1 MEDELVQLYSEEL
14 LDYSERRPPPEMD
27 RPADILVEGT
37 NPYCG
42 DKACLSLWLHDDHVG
57 RVQQLSW
64 KSSGCVVSQAGAA
77 LCADLVT
84 GRTAGEIAK
93 LSLND
98 FQTAFGKRIIQRYRC
113 ALLCLWL
120 VQEGFRRKSIEP
132 EKQEWRGIS
141 VETRF

>member
-14 LDYSERRPPPEMD
+14 LDYSERRPLPELD

-42 DKACLSLWLHDDHVG
+42 DKACLSLWLTDSDD

-64 KSSGCVVSQAGAA
+64 KPTGCVVSQAGAA

-84 GRTAGEIAK
+84 GKTAAEISK
-93 LSLND
+93 LSLTD
-98 FQTAFGKRIIQRYRC
+98 FQTAFGERIIQRYRC

-120 VQEGFRRKSIEP
+120 IQEGFRRKNLEP
-132 EKQEWRGIS
+132 EKREWRGIS